1 MNIKRVVINTRR
13 TLLTSVFLSLFLEGY
28 SQKADSTLSP
38 KYFGGS
44 VAATNN
50 GISIL
55 PTFSLNKPAALLS
68 MTVGNRLTFEPD
80 FRFAL
85 EGKPWAFIF
94 WWRYKLVQKDRFRLS
109 VGAHPGFLFISK
121 SIISNGVTTDIITTE
136 RYVAGDVSPNYYITK
151 NTSIGCYYL
160 RSHGFQESSVKNTH
174 FVTIN
179 ANFSKISL
187 YRSYYLKFNPQV
199 YYLKMDDNDG
209 YYVTSTFTLA
219 KVNFPLSVQ
228 SIMNKPIETKIPGG
242 ETFLWNITLVYS
254 FGKQYQQYV
263 SQPNVKL

>member
-1 MNIKRVVINTRR
+1 MNIKRLVINIRL
-13 TLLTSVFLSLFLEGY
+13 TLLTSACLSLFLEAF
-28 SQKADSTLSP
+28 SQKADSTRSP

-94 WWRYKLVQKDRFRLS
+94 WWRYKLIRKERFRVS
-109 VGAHPGFLFISK
+109 VGAHPGFLFITK
-121 SIISNGVTTDIITTE
+121 SMTSNGVRSEVITAE
-136 RYVAGDVSPNYYITK
+136 RYAALEVAPNYYVTK

-160 RSHGFQESSVKNTH
+160 RSHGFSESSVKNTH
-174 FVTIN
+174 FITVNASFNNVTLH
-179 ANFSKISL
+179 K
-187 YRSYYLKFNPQV
+187 SYYLKFSPQV
-199 YYLKMDDNDG
+199 YYLKMDDKGG
-209 YYVTSTFTLA
+209 YYVTSSLELI
-219 KVNFPLSVQ
+219 KSNFPLSLQ
-228 SIMNKPIETKIPGG
+228 SIVNKTIETNITGSKN
-242 ETFLWNITLVYS
+242 FLWNVSLIYS
-254 FGKQYQQYV
+254 FGRQYQQYV
-263 SQPNVKL
+263 SQPPVNL